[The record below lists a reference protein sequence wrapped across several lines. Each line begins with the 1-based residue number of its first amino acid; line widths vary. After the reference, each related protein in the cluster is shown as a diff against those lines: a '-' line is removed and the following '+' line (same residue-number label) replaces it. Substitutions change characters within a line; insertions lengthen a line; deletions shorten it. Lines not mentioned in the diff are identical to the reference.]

1 MSYHTDYSSR
11 EEVVL
16 YYREVPLFSAPLEC
30 VDEGRTSLVQPDSVT
45 YSYYISNS
53 FRYLMFEFVF
63 WHQCRNYSGEA
74 KEMFRRVIPV
84 YKSEQERNEFES
96 YIEQKGFP
104 YYVVGKRKLSGEVL
118 KRFEFTEI
126 GIYKAFGDPA
136 APEQVATELKGNPYL
151 VVCFAHP
158 DNKDLDRIV
167 KAMRT
172 GKMLVDWL
180 NEWRKCLIEDNNS
193 YMV

>member
-96 YIEQKGFP
+96 YIE
-104 YYVVGKRKLSGEVL
+104 
-118 KRFEFTEI
+118 
-126 GIYKAFGDPA
+126 
-136 APEQVATELKGNPYL
+136 
-151 VVCFAHP
+151 
-158 DNKDLDRIV
+158 
-167 KAMRT
+167 
-172 GKMLVDWL
+172 
-180 NEWRKCLIEDNNS
+180 
-193 YMV
+193 